1 MALFDRI
8 SQRNLFGLLR
18 VGFGARL
25 RSEVADIFLTAGVD
39 GVLKRT
45 DSRAEAPVFFF
56 QSGDTTI
63 KPCAVAETL
72 PQSALC
78 AILAAGPS
86 SAAKSD
92 PLFLNLSDQ
101 PLLSLSPAVVKIS
114 LQSSPNPHRL
124 LFSFTSVGPHP
135 KHISLRGV
143 ASGAAARS
151 TGDLCK
157 FATFHLEILA
167 STIGKGFIPDVHYAS
182 QLSYITPVQAITH
195 ALLQLNVRFRLISVH
210 KSVLA
215 SSSDSTGASQ
225 SLSFVHQDLSS
236 TSESLPV
243 VFSAFLLARP
253 VDDNL
258 PSSRFYSLITTD
270 SSPTTSLYI
279 PDPHSSARD
288 PTLRQIPAEECPVCM
303 NVLSGSWGAVN
314 LGTRDCEFLH
324 DSEQNGKCGSST
336 KETEKISRCTWLMA
350 GPRGKAEIRHHRGNW
365 ETFFVEYVEQSLI
378 AAWNDLPTSQFYTIA
393 DSRTRAN
400 VRATIERNLVS
411 TPTGNSV
418 KSAATTKPAN
428 RISQNSRGSSFN
440 HAAALAGLSERN
452 DSAPEANKSGT
463 QTQSIVAV
471 PRTKKKGK
479 KAKSSS
485 NGAASVVKADSPRS
499 SLPRNAASK
508 KAAKKNRKKNREISK
523 SPVAGS
529 TTTNASASA
538 SDKSNPSAPSDVS
551 HSTGQSSQD
560 SQNLSNTEPSNQ
572 ADTRPSS
579 TESVSDLGPP
589 CAACGRATGGPLT
602 RAMGKVFHPQCFCCG
617 RCRRPIGAG
626 TGQFRERGGIPYCE
640 VCYANHL
647 ASRCAR
653 CAEPILDTVTTAMDK
668 TWHKN
673 CLTCSLCRLPLTQTF
688 WLYADRPNEPRCSR
702 CVTGEEQKSIGHS
715 NRRMVNLP
723 GFGRSGS
730 NHPPFSSVGVNEAP
744 PTLGN
749 VSPDR
754 SRARLHSPMLT
765 TFPH

>member
-8 SQRNLFGLLR
+8 SQRNLLGLLR

-39 GVLKRT
+39 GILKRT
-45 DSRAEAPVFFF
+45 DSRAEAPIFFF

-63 KPCAVAETL
+63 KPSTVTETL

-86 SAAKSD
+86 SIANPD
-92 PLFLNLSDQ
+92 PLFLNLSGQ

-114 LQSSPNPHRL
+114 LQSSPNPHRI

-143 ASGAAARS
+143 ANGAAARS
-151 TGDLCK
+151 TGDFCK

-167 STIGKGFIPDVHYAS
+167 STIGKGFIPGVHYAS
-182 QLSYITPVQAITH
+182 QLSYITPAQALTH

-215 SSSDSTGASQ
+215 SSSASTDAGQRLA
-225 SLSFVHQDLSS
+225 FVHQDLISS
-236 TSESLPV
+236 SDLTPV
-243 VFSAFLLARP
+243 VLSAFSLARAA
-253 VDDNL
+253 DENY

-270 SSPTTSLYI
+270 SPPTASLHI

-288 PTLRQIPAEECPVCM
+288 PTLRQIPAEECPVCV
-303 NVLSGSWGAVN
+303 NVVSGSWGAVS
-314 LGTRDCEFLH
+314 LGNCDGEFLF
-324 DSEQNGKCGSST
+324 DSERNGKSDSPA
-336 KETEKISRCTWLMA
+336 KETEKSSQWTWLMA
-350 GPRGKAEIRHHRGNW
+350 GPRGKAETRHHRGSW
-365 ETFFVEYVEQSLI
+365 ETFFVEYVEQSLT
-378 AAWNDLPTSQFYTIA
+378 AAWNDLPIPQFYTIA
-393 DSRTRAN
+393 DCQTRAN

-411 TPTGNSV
+411 ASTGNSPKPAV
-418 KSAATTKPAN
+418 SDKPAN
-428 RISQNSRGSSFN
+428 RVSQIGRGSSFN
-440 HAAALAGLSERN
+440 HAAALAGLSEGN
-452 DSAPEANKSGT
+452 DSTPRTDMPGT
-463 QTQSIVAV
+463 QTQSTVAM

-479 KAKSSS
+479 KARPSPSR
-485 NGAASVVKADSPRS
+485 AASVANTESSRS
-499 SLPRNAASK
+499 SLPRNTASK
-508 KAAKKNRKKNREISK
+508 KAAKKNRKKNREISRPATT
-523 SPVAGS
+523 SS
-529 TTTNASASA
+529 TVTGASAS
-538 SDKSNPSAPSDVS
+538 STDKSNSPAPSDVS
-551 HSTGQSSQD
+551 HSTSQSSQD
-560 SQNLSNTEPSNQ
+560 TQNSSNSELPNQ
-572 ADTRPSS
+572 ADTRLPS
-579 TESVSDLGPP
+579 TESVSDSGPP

-626 TGQFRERGGIPYCE
+626 MGQFRERGGIPYCE
-640 VCYANHL
+640 VCYADHL

-673 CLTCSLCRLPLTQTF
+673 CLTCILCRLPLTQTF

-702 CVTGEEQKSIGHS
+702 CVTGDEQSSIGHS

-723 GFGRSGS
+723 GFGRSS
-730 NHPPFSSVGVNEAP
+730 DNRPPFSGVGVNGAP

-754 SRARLHSPMLT
+754 GRARLHSPTLA
-765 TFPH
+765 TFSR